1 MRTGIAYASNQ
12 RVTHQGYRVC
22 DITYRDGT
30 TVVGVAIAADIASP
44 LSIPRADQATNVP
57 APAVRVLVVWGTGEP
72 KPTVVRAL
80 DSPKVLYKAGD
91 FEREGGNGGREDGDD
106 VDDDLVFTY
115 MEETRLPGPQG
126 DIIMR
131 QDGTTVMACYTLS
144 IQVPAGRYVRI
155 SEAGDSD
162 GRTMLSAPTTD
173 KLQSMVDTINEL
185 RSAVLDMQERLL
197 LLTVAADNSTMAT
210 APTGGPVTGTLRI
223 LQTPVYTGAA
233 EAPVD
238 SPALTSAAIHL
249 STRTE
254 ADGT

>member
-12 RVTHQGYRVC
+12 RITHQGYKVC
-22 DITYRDGT
+22 DLTYRDGT
-30 TVVGVAIAADIASP
+30 TVVGAMIAADIATP
-44 LSIPRADQATNVP
+44 LSIPRGDESTNVP

-80 DSPKVLYKAGD
+80 DSPKILYKAGD
-91 FEREGGNGGREDGDD
+91 FEREGGTGGKEDGDD

-131 QDGTTVMACYTLS
+131 QDGTTVVACYTLS

-162 GRTMLSAPTTD
+162 GRVLLSAPTAD

-185 RSAVLDMQERLL
+185 RDAVMQLQKQLL
-197 LLTVAADNSTMAT
+197 LVTLSAANSTMMT
-210 APTGGPVTGTLRI
+210 GPTGGPVTGTVSI

-238 SPALTSAAIHL
+238 TPALTAASIHL

-254 ADGT
+254 DDG